1 MGTNSIE
8 RSLSQD
14 KSHKLF
20 FSLLFFSFNFYLSLL
35 FFLIDQK
42 IGWKK
47 QYAWLPACYWSF
59 PASLNP
65 KTGEIGERISSLGL
79 GTNNY
84 VLRYEML
91 RDVPKIRNGAVVQ
104 IRSVSFRLRLLG

>member
-1 MGTNSIE
+1 MGEALAKI
-8 RSLSQD
+8 SLISF
-14 KSHKLF
+14 SFLF
-20 FSLLFFSFNFYLSLL
+20 FFLFSFNFYLWLL

-84 VLRYEML
+84 VLRYEVL
-91 RDVPKIRNGAVVQ
+91 RNVPKNRNWAVVQ